1 MEIKNIF
8 DWLKQIT
15 YNKGDWDS
23 FSDDDKKSWNNYM
36 IHRFLSMNPNYI
48 EVVNIVQKYQYLTDK
63 QVYTIY
69 KNLIPKRNVF
79 LKYIKGK
86 KDKTSAEDIKYLADY
101 FECSTREIKEYIDIV
116 PKEEL
121 ANILDNFK
129 VTTSK
134 KKINK

>member
-1 MEIKNIF
+1 MTIF

-36 IHRFLSMNPNYI
+36 VHRFLSMNPNYI

-134 KKINK
+134 KKIKK

>member
-1 MEIKNIF
+1 MNLF

-15 YNKGDWDS
+15 YNKGDWNS
-23 FSDDDKKSWNNYM
+23 FSDDDKKSWNNFM
-36 IHRFLSMNPNYI
+36 IHRFLSMNSDYI

-79 LKYIKGK
+79 RKYIKAK
-86 KDKTSAEDIKYLADY
+86 KDKTSIDDMKYLAEY
-101 FECSTREIKEYIDIV
+101 FECSTREIKEYIGIV

-134 KKINK
+134 KKIKK

>member
-1 MEIKNIF
+1 MNLF

-36 IHRFLSMNPNYI
+36 VHRFLSMNPDYI

-134 KKINK
+134 KKIKK

>member
-1 MEIKNIF
+1 MTIF

-36 IHRFLSMNPNYI
+36 VHRFLSMNPDYI

-134 KKINK
+134 KKIKK

>member
-1 MEIKNIF
+1 MNLF
-8 DWLKQIT
+8 DWLKQLT

-36 IHRFLSMNPNYI
+36 VHRFLSMNPDYI

-86 KDKTSAEDIKYLADY
+86 KDKTSAEDLKYLADY

-116 PKEEL
+116 PKNEL

-134 KKINK
+134 KKARK

>member
-1 MEIKNIF
+1 MTIF
-8 DWLKQIT
+8 DWLKEIT
-15 YNKGDWDS
+15 YKKSDWDS
-23 FSDDDKKSWNNYM
+23 FSDNDKKSWNNYM
-36 IHRFLSMNPNYI
+36 VHRFLSMNSDYI

-79 LKYIKGK
+79 LKYIKAK
-86 KDKTSAEDIKYLADY
+86 KDKTSIDDIKYLAEY
-101 FECSTREIKEYIDIV
+101 FECSTREVKDYIELT
-116 PKEEL
+116 PKKEL

-134 KKINK
+134 KKVKK

>member
-1 MEIKNIF
+1 MTIF

-36 IHRFLSMNPNYI
+36 VHRFLSMNPNYI
-48 EVVNIVQKYQYLTDK
+48 EVANIVQKYQYLTDK

-134 KKINK
+134 KKIKK

>member
-1 MEIKNIF
+1 MTIF

-36 IHRFLSMNPNYI
+36 VHRFLSMNPNYI
-48 EVVNIVQKYQYLTDK
+48 EVVNIVQKYQYRTDK
-63 QVYTIY
+63 QMYTIY

-134 KKINK
+134 KKIKK

>member
-1 MEIKNIF
+1 MNLF

-36 IHRFLSMNPNYI
+36 VHRFLSMNPDYI

-134 KKINK
+134 KKVKK

>member
-1 MEIKNIF
+1 MNLF

-36 IHRFLSMNPNYI
+36 VHRFMSMNPDYI

-79 LKYIKGK
+79 LKYIKGQ

-101 FECSTREIKEYIDIV
+101 FECSTREIKEYIGIV

-134 KKINK
+134 KKIKK

>member
-1 MEIKNIF
+1 MTLF
-8 DWLKQIT
+8 DWLKQLT

-36 IHRFLSMNPNYI
+36 VHRFLSMNPDYI

-69 KNLIPKRNVF
+69 KNLIPRKNVF
-79 LKYIKGK
+79 LKYVKGK
-86 KDKTSAEDIKYLADY
+86 KDKTSNEDLKYLAEY
-101 FECSTREIKEYIDIV
+101 FECSTREVKEYIDIT
-116 PKEEL
+116 PKNEL

-134 KKINK
+134 KKARK

>member
-1 MEIKNIF
+1 MTLF

-23 FSDDDKKSWNNYM
+23 FSDNDKKSWNNYM
-36 IHRFLSMNPNYI
+36 VHRFLSMNPDYI

-63 QVYTIY
+63 QVYNIY

-101 FECSTREIKEYIDIV
+101 FECSTREVKEYIGIV

-134 KKINK
+134 KKVK

>member
-1 MEIKNIF
+1 MTIF

-36 IHRFLSMNPNYI
+36 IHRFLSMNPDYI

-63 QVYTIY
+63 QLYTIY

-134 KKINK
+134 KKIKK

>member
-1 MEIKNIF
+1 MAFSIF
-8 DWLKQIT
+8 DWLKQLT

-36 IHRFLSMNPNYI
+36 VHRFLSMNPDYI

-134 KKINK
+134 KKIKK

>member
-1 MEIKNIF
+1 MNLF

-15 YNKGDWDS
+15 YNKGDWNS
-23 FSDDDKKSWNNYM
+23 FSDDDKKSWNNFM
-36 IHRFLSMNPNYI
+36 IHRFLSMNSDYI

-79 LKYIKGK
+79 LKYIKAK
-86 KDKTSAEDIKYLADY
+86 KDKTSIDDMKYLAEY
-101 FECSTREIKEYIDIV
+101 FECSTREIKEYIGIV

-134 KKINK
+134 KKIKK

>member
-1 MEIKNIF
+1 MTIF

-36 IHRFLSMNPNYI
+36 VHRFLSMNPDYI

-101 FECSTREIKEYIDIV
+101 FDCSTREIKEYIDIV

-134 KKINK
+134 KKIKK

>member
-1 MEIKNIF
+1 MNLF
-8 DWLKQIT
+8 DWLKQLT

-36 IHRFLSMNPNYI
+36 VHRFLSMNPDYI

-134 KKINK
+134 KKVKK

>member
-1 MEIKNIF
+1 MSAPIFNI
-8 DWLKQIT
+8 LKRINT
-15 YNKGDWDS
+15 SKEDWDLIPENERKA
-23 FSDDDKKSWNNYM
+23 FNPWL
-36 IHRFLSMNPNYI
+36 IHRFLSMNPDYI

-134 KKINK
+134 KKVKK

>member
-1 MEIKNIF
+1 MTIF

-36 IHRFLSMNPNYI
+36 VHRFLSMNPNYI

-86 KDKTSAEDIKYLADY
+86 KDKTSAEDLKYLADY

-116 PKEEL
+116 PKNEL

-134 KKINK
+134 KKARK

>member
-1 MEIKNIF
+1 MNLF

-36 IHRFLSMNPNYI
+36 VHRFLSMNPNYI

-134 KKINK
+134 KKIKK

>member
-1 MEIKNIF
+1 MTIF

-36 IHRFLSMNPNYI
+36 VHRFLSMNPDYI

-134 KKINK
+134 KKVKK

>member
-1 MEIKNIF
+1 MTIF

-36 IHRFLSMNPNYI
+36 IHRFLSMNPDYI

-63 QVYTIY
+63 QLYTIY

-101 FECSTREIKEYIDIV
+101 FECSTREIKEYVDIV

-134 KKINK
+134 KKIKK

>member
-1 MEIKNIF
+1 MNLF
-8 DWLKQIT
+8 DWLKQLT

-36 IHRFLSMNPNYI
+36 VHRFLSMNPDYI

-134 KKINK
+134 KKARK